1 MLWLAKT
8 SLLHHFYMLGI
19 SACMCVVSIPLNLLL
34 SVNVS
39 LFLYGSLLVN
49 MLARETNIYML
60 VSPRAQASYVHV
72 PVQLHQMIT
81 FITVKSTLPDE
92 AKKKKTYFSVNSASF
107 QQFSLFQYF
116 SRK

>member
-39 LFLYGSLLVN
+39 LFLYGSLLAN

-60 VSPRAQASYVHV
+60 VLTESTSELCSCSCAAASNDHFYHCKI
-72 PVQLHQMIT
+72 HT
-81 FITVKSTLPDE
+81 
-92 AKKKKTYFSVNSASF
+92 A
-107 QQFSLFQYF
+107 
-116 SRK
+116 